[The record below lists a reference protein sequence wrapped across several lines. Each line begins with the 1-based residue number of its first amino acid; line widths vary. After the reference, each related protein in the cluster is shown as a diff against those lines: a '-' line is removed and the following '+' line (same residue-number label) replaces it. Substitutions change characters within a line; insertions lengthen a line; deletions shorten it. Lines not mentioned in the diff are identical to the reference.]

1 MALESI
7 RSLGLFEAGTQLP
20 SIEPMVPGAAGEKFS
35 SFLEKSVGEL
45 SHLLTD
51 ADRKATDLAT
61 GKSENLHETMIALEK
76 ADTALKLMMQ
86 VRNKALEA
94 YHEILRMQV

>member
-1 MALESI
+1 MAIESI
-7 RSLGLFEAGTQLP
+7 RSLGLFEATAPGM
-20 SIEPMVPGAAGEKFS
+20 EARVPGAGDEKFS
-35 SFLEKSVGEL
+35 AFLEKSVGEL
-45 SHLLTD
+45 NSLLSD

-61 GKSENLHETMIALEK
+61 GKTENLHETMIALEK